1 MVLSPLWEKLISA
14 TANWKKEE
22 RMVHKKCIVLIGT
35 LDTKGEE
42 IGYLKELILKQGH
55 RPFIIDIGAG
65 GKARLEAEIT
75 ATEVARAAGTEIEK
89 LWGSRERQKVTEMMI
104 KGAVAK
110 LDALCRTG
118 EVEGMIS
125 IGGMTSTVMASS
137 IMREMPYSI
146 PKLIVS
152 SAASM
157 PGSNRFFG
165 PTGIT
170 MMHSLVDVGGLNS
183 LLKAQLSRAAG
194 AICGMVKGEISQ
206 PTLGEHKPMVAMSVY
221 GYVENC
227 ARYINEA
234 LTGKYELIRFHA
246 TGMPEITME
255 KLIEEGF
262 FIGVIDLV
270 PSSITNEKF
279 NGSRISW
286 KRRLEVAGEK
296 GIPQVVAPAGVN
308 TISRTGFTAEELAPE
323 LKIRKHYFMEE
334 LRVTVWLNNEELGDM
349 ASIYAEKLNKA
360 VGPTKFLI
368 PKRGWISIEKEG
380 SNFYDPQNIQTF
392 VDRLK
397 EKLKTGIEVREVDAN
412 IDDPIFAQA
421 IVNAFEEVI
430 RLGDNHCSEQD
441 RERR

>member
-1 MVLSPLWEKLISA
+1 MIR
-14 TANWKKEE
+14 NEE
-22 RMVHKKCIVLIGT
+22 RMVQKKCIVLIGT

-42 IGYLKELILKQGH
+42 IGYLKKLILKRGH

-65 GKARLEAEIT
+65 GKARLEADIP

-89 LWGSRERQKVTEMMI
+89 LWDSRERQNVTETMI
-104 KGAVAK
+104 KGAVVK
-110 LDALCRTG
+110 LSALCRTG

-125 IGGMTSTVMASS
+125 IGGMTSTVMAST
-137 IMREMPYSI
+137 IMREVPYSI

-157 PGSNRFFG
+157 PGSNRYFG

-183 LLKAQLSRAAG
+183 LLKAQMNRAAG
-194 AICGMVKGEISQ
+194 AICGMVEDEISQ
-206 PTLGEHKPMVAMSVY
+206 SSLGEHKPMVAMSVY

-227 ARYINEA
+227 ARYINDA
-234 LTGKYELIRFHA
+234 LTGKYEVIRFHA

-255 KLIEEGF
+255 KLVEEGVF
-262 FIGVIDLV
+262 SGVIDLV

-279 NGSRISW
+279 NGARVSW

-296 GIPQVVAPAGVN
+296 GIPQVIAPAGVN
-308 TISRTGFTAEELAPE
+308 TISRVGFTAEELAPE
-323 LKIRKHYFMEE
+323 LKIRKHFFMEE
-334 LRVTVWLNNEELGDM
+334 LRVTVWLNTRELEDM

-380 SNFYDPQNIQTF
+380 SNFYDPQTARTF
-392 VDRLK
+392 VDKLR
-397 EKLKTGIEVREVDAN
+397 EKLKPEIEVREVDAN
-412 IDDPIFAQA
+412 IDDPVFAQA
-421 IVNAFEEVI
+421 IVNAFEEVMSSKQ
-430 RLGDNHCSEQD
+430 H
-441 RERR
+441 RERRE

>member
-1 MVLSPLWEKLISA
+1 
-14 TANWKKEE
+14 
-22 RMVHKKCIVLIGT
+22 MVHEKCIVLIGT

-42 IGYLKELILKQGH
+42 IGYLKELILKRGH
-55 RPFIIDIGAG
+55 RPFIVDIGAG
-65 GKARLEAEIT
+65 GKARLEADIP
-75 ATEVARAAGTEIEK
+75 AAEVARAAGTEIEK
-89 LWGSRERQKVTEMMI
+89 LWDSRERQKVTEVMI
-104 KGAVAK
+104 KGAIGK
-110 LDALCRTG
+110 LAAFCRAG

-125 IGGMTSTVMASS
+125 IGGMTSTVMASAV
-137 IMREMPYSI
+137 MREMPYAI

-194 AICGMVKGEISQ
+194 AICGMVKDEISQ
-206 PTLGEHKPMVAMSVY
+206 PIFGEHKPMVAMSVY

-262 FIGVIDLV
+262 FSGVIDLV

-279 NGSRISW
+279 SGSRISW
-286 KRRLEVAGEK
+286 KRRLEVAAEK

-308 TISRTGFTAEELAPE
+308 TISRVGFTTEELAPE
-323 LKIRKHYFMEE
+323 LKVRKHYFMEE
-334 LRVTVWLNNEELGDM
+334 LRVTVWLNTKELGDM

-380 SNFYDPQNIQTF
+380 SNFYDPQNTRTF
-392 VDRLK
+392 VDKLK
-397 EKLKTGIEVREVDAN
+397 EKLKPEIEIREVDTN
-412 IDDPIFAQA
+412 IDDPIFAKA
-421 IVNAFEEVI
+421 IVNAFEEVMNSKQN
-430 RLGDNHCSEQD
+430 G
-441 RERR
+441 

>member
-1 MVLSPLWEKLISA
+1 MA
-14 TANWKKEE
+14 H
-22 RMVHKKCIVLIGT
+22 RKCIVLVGT

-42 IGYLKELILKQGH
+42 VGYLRDLILKRGRQ
-55 RPFIIDIGAG
+55 PLIIDIGAG
-65 GKARLEAEIT
+65 GKARLDADIT
-75 ATEVARAAGTEIEK
+75 ANEVARAAGTELEK
-89 LWGSRERQKVTEMMI
+89 LWGSRERQKVTEAMI

-110 LDALCRTG
+110 LVALCRTG
-118 EVEGMIS
+118 KVEGMIS

-146 PKLIVS
+146 PKLVVS

-194 AICGMVKGEISQ
+194 AICGMVEGEISQ
-206 PTLGEHKPMVAMSVY
+206 PGLEVRRPMVAMSVY

-227 ARYINEA
+227 ARYISEA
-234 LTGKYELIRFHA
+234 LIGKWELIRFHA
-246 TGMPEITME
+246 TGIPEITME

-262 FIGVIDLV
+262 FCGVIDLV

-279 NGSRISW
+279 GGSRSSW
-286 KRRLEVAGEK
+286 PRRLEVAGEK

-308 TISRTGFTAEELAPE
+308 TISRVGLTAEELAPE
-323 LKIRKHYFMEE
+323 LKIHKHFFMEA
-334 LRVTVWLNNEELGDM
+334 LRVTVWLNAEELVNM

-368 PKRGWISIEKEG
+368 PKRGWLSIEKEG
-380 SNFYDPQNIQTF
+380 STFYDPQSLQAF

-397 EKLKTGIEVREVDAN
+397 ERLKDGIEVREVDAN
-412 IDDPIFAQA
+412 IDDPIFARA

-430 RLGDNHCSEQD
+430 KLGN
-441 RERR
+441 

>member
-1 MVLSPLWEKLISA
+1 M
-14 TANWKKEE
+14 
-22 RMVHKKCIVLIGT
+22 MHQKCIVLIGT

-42 IGYLKELILKQGH
+42 IGYLKELILKRGH
-55 RPFIIDIGAG
+55 RPLVIDIGAG
-65 GKARLEAEIT
+65 GKARLEADIT

-89 LWGSRERQKVTEMMI
+89 LWDSRERQNVTEMMI
-104 KGAVAK
+104 KGAVVK
-110 LDALCRTG
+110 LTALCRTG

-125 IGGMTSTVMASS
+125 IGGMTSTVMAST
-137 IMREMPYSI
+137 IMREIPYSI

-157 PGSNRFFG
+157 PGSNRYFG

-183 LLKAQLSRAAG
+183 LLKTQLNRAAG
-194 AICGMVKGEISQ
+194 AICGMVNDEISQ
-206 PTLGEHKPMVAMSVY
+206 PSLEEHKPRVAMSVY

-227 ARYINEA
+227 ARYVNEA

-262 FIGVIDLV
+262 FSGVIDLV
-270 PSSITNEKF
+270 PSSITNGKF

-286 KRRLEVAGEK
+286 ERRLEVAGEK

-308 TISRTGFTAEELAPE
+308 TISRVGFTAEELAPE
-323 LKIRKHYFMEE
+323 LKVRKHYFMEE
-334 LRVTVWLNNEELGDM
+334 LRVTVWLNAKELGDM
-349 ASIYAEKLNKA
+349 ALIYAEKLNKA

-380 SNFYDPQNIQTF
+380 SNFYDPQSTRIL
-392 VDRLK
+392 VDKLK
-397 EKLKTGIEVREVDAN
+397 EKLKPDIEVREVDAN
-412 IDDPIFAQA
+412 IDDPIFAKA
-421 IVNAFEEVI
+421 IVDAFEEVM
-430 RLGDNHCSEQD
+430 RLK
-441 RERR
+441 

>member
-1 MVLSPLWEKLISA
+1 MI
-14 TANWKKEE
+14 KKEE
-22 RMVHKKCIVLIGT
+22 SLVRKKCIVLIGT

-42 IGYLKELILKQGH
+42 IGYLKELILEQGH
-55 RPFIIDIGAG
+55 RPFIVDIGAG
-65 GKARLEAEIT
+65 GKARLEADIP
-75 ATEVARAAGTEIEK
+75 AAEVALAAGTEIEK
-89 LWGSRERQKVTEMMI
+89 LRDSRERQKVTEVMI
-104 KGAVAK
+104 KGAIAK
-110 LDALCRTG
+110 LAAVCRAG

-125 IGGMTSTVMASS
+125 IGGMTSTVMASA

-194 AICGMVKGEISQ
+194 AICGMVKDEISQ
-206 PTLGEHKPMVAMSVY
+206 PVLGEHKPMVAMSVY

-262 FIGVIDLV
+262 FSGVIDLV

-279 NGSRISW
+279 SGSRTSW
-286 KRRLEVAGEK
+286 KRRLEVAAEK

-308 TISRTGFTAEELAPE
+308 TISRVGFTAEELAPE

-334 LRVTVWLNNEELGDM
+334 LRVTVWLNTKELGDM
-349 ASIYAEKLNKA
+349 ALIYAEKLNKA
-360 VGPTKFLI
+360 VAPTKFLI

-380 SNFYDPQNIQTF
+380 SNFYDPQNTQIF
-392 VDRLK
+392 VDKLK
-397 EKLKTGIEVREVDAN
+397 EKLKPEIEVREVDAN
-412 IDDPIFAQA
+412 IDDPIFAKA
-421 IVNAFEEVI
+421 IVNAFEEVM
-430 RLGDNHCSEQD
+430 SSKQD
-441 RERR
+441 REGRE

>member
-1 MVLSPLWEKLISA
+1 M
-14 TANWKKEE
+14 
-22 RMVHKKCIVLIGT
+22 RKKCIVLIGT

-42 IGYLKELILKQGH
+42 IGYLKGLILQRGH

-65 GKARLEAEIT
+65 GKARLEADIP
-75 ATEVARAAGTEIEK
+75 AAEVARAAGREIED
-89 LWGSRERQKVTEMMI
+89 LWNSRERQKVTEAMI
-104 KGAVAK
+104 QGAIDK
-110 LDALCRTG
+110 LAALCRTG
-118 EVEGMIS
+118 GVEGMIS
-125 IGGMTSTVMASS
+125 IGGMTSTVMASA
-137 IMREMPYSI
+137 IMREMPYGI

-183 LLKAQLSRAAG
+183 LLKAQLGRAAG
-194 AICGMVKGEISQ
+194 AICGMVKDEMIQ
-206 PTLGEHKPMVAMSVY
+206 PILGERKPMVAMSVY

-227 ARYINEA
+227 ARYVNEA

-262 FIGVIDLV
+262 FDGVIDLV

-279 NGSRISW
+279 SGSRISW
-286 KRRLEVAGEK
+286 KRRLEVAAEK

-308 TISRTGFTAEELAPE
+308 TISRVGFTAEQLAPE
-323 LKIRKHYFMEE
+323 FKVRKHYFMEE
-334 LRVTVWLNNEELGDM
+334 LRVTVWLNTAELADM
-349 ASIYAEKLNKA
+349 ALIYAEKLNKA

-380 SNFYDPQNIQTF
+380 SDYYDPQHTRIF
-392 VDRLK
+392 VDKLK
-397 EKLKTGIEVREVDAN
+397 ENLKPEIEVREVDAN
-412 IDDPIFAQA
+412 IDDPIFAKA
-421 IVNAFEEVI
+421 IVSAFEEVMSSK
-430 RLGDNHCSEQD
+430 RD
-441 RERR
+441 REGRV

>member
-1 MVLSPLWEKLISA
+1 
-14 TANWKKEE
+14 
-22 RMVHKKCIVLIGT
+22 
-35 LDTKGEE
+35 
-42 IGYLKELILKQGH
+42 
-55 RPFIIDIGAG
+55 
-65 GKARLEAEIT
+65 
-75 ATEVARAAGTEIEK
+75 
-89 LWGSRERQKVTEMMI
+89 MMI
-104 KGAVAK
+104 KGAVVK
-110 LDALCRTG
+110 LTALCRTG

-125 IGGMTSTVMASS
+125 IGGMTSTVMAST
-137 IMREMPYSI
+137 IMREIPYSI

-157 PGSNRFFG
+157 PGSNRYFG

-183 LLKAQLSRAAG
+183 LLKAQLNRAAG
-194 AICGMVKGEISQ
+194 AICGMVNHEISQ
-206 PTLGEHKPMVAMSVY
+206 PGLEEHKPMVAMSVY

-234 LTGKYELIRFHA
+234 LIGKYELIRFHA

-262 FIGVIDLV
+262 FSGVIDLV

-279 NGSRISW
+279 NGSRVSW

-296 GIPQVVAPAGVN
+296 GVPQVVAPAGVN
-308 TISRTGFTAEELAPE
+308 TISRVGFTAEELAPE
-323 LKIRKHYFMEE
+323 LKVRKHYFMEE
-334 LRVTVWLNNEELGDM
+334 LRVTVWLNTKESGDM

-368 PKRGWISIEKEG
+368 PKQGWISIEKEG
-380 SNFYDPQNIQTF
+380 TNLFDPQNNQAF
-392 VDRLK
+392 VD
-397 EKLKTGIEVREVDAN
+397 KLKKKLKPEIEVREVDAN

-421 IVNAFEEVI
+421 IVNAFEEVMSSKQDKEGRDWRGQR
-430 RLGDNHCSEQD
+430 RLNG
-441 RERR
+441 ER

>member
-1 MVLSPLWEKLISA
+1 
-14 TANWKKEE
+14 
-22 RMVHKKCIVLIGT
+22 MVHKKCIVLIGT

-42 IGYLKELILKQGH
+42 IGYLKELILKRGH

-65 GKARLEAEIT
+65 GKARLEADIT

-89 LWGSRERQKVTEMMI
+89 LWDSPERQKVTEVMI
-104 KGAVAK
+104 KGAIGTLA
-110 LDALCRTG
+110 ALCRTG

-125 IGGMTSTVMASS
+125 IGGMTSTVMASA
-137 IMREMPYSI
+137 IMREMPYGI

-152 SAASM
+152 SAASL

-183 LLKAQLSRAAG
+183 LLKAQLNRAAG
-194 AICGMVKGEISQ
+194 AICGMVKDEISQ
-206 PTLGEHKPMVAMSVY
+206 PILGEQKPRVAMSVY

-227 ARYINEA
+227 ARYVHEA

-262 FIGVIDLV
+262 FSGVIDLV

-279 NGSRISW
+279 SGSRISW
-286 KRRLEVAGEK
+286 KRRLEVAGER
-296 GIPQVVAPAGVN
+296 GVPQVIAPAGVN
-308 TISRTGFTAEELAPE
+308 TISRVGFTAEELAPE

-334 LRVTVWLNNEELGDM
+334 LRVTVWLNTKELRDM
-349 ASIYAEKLNKA
+349 ALIYAEKLNKA

-380 SNFYDPQNIQTF
+380 GNFYDPQSTRTF
-392 VDRLK
+392 VDTLK
-397 EKLKTGIEVREVDAN
+397 EKLKPEIEVREVDAN
-412 IDDPIFAQA
+412 IDDPIFAKA
-421 IVNAFEEVI
+421 IVNAFEEVM
-430 RLGDNHCSEQD
+430 SSKQD
-441 RERR
+441 REGRE

>member
-1 MVLSPLWEKLISA
+1 M
-14 TANWKKEE
+14 
-22 RMVHKKCIVLIGT
+22 RKKCIVLIGT

-42 IGYLKELILKQGH
+42 IGYVKELILQRGY

-65 GKARLEAEIT
+65 GKARFEADIP
-75 ATEVARAAGTEIEK
+75 AAEVARAAGAEIEE
-89 LWGSRERQKVTEMMI
+89 LRASRQRQKVTEVMI
-104 KGAVAK
+104 KGAIGK
-110 LDALCRTG
+110 LAALCQAG

-125 IGGMTSTVMASS
+125 IGGMTSTVMASA
-137 IMREMPYSI
+137 IMREMPYGI

-183 LLKAQLSRAAG
+183 LLKAQLSRAVG
-194 AICGMVKGEISQ
+194 AICGMVKDEISQ
-206 PTLGEHKPMVAMSVY
+206 PILGERKPMVAMSVY

-255 KLIEEGF
+255 KLIEEDF
-262 FIGVIDLV
+262 FSGVIDLV

-279 NGSRISW
+279 SGSRISW

-296 GIPQVVAPAGVN
+296 GIPQIVAPAGVN
-308 TISRTGFTAEELAPE
+308 TISRVGFTAEELAPE

-334 LRVTVWLNNEELGDM
+334 LRVTVWLNTKELGDM

-380 SNFYDPQNIQTF
+380 GNFYDPQNIQVF
-392 VDRLK
+392 VDKLK
-397 EKLKTGIEVREVDAN
+397 EKLKAEIEVREVDAN

-421 IVNAFEEVI
+421 IVNAFEEVM
-430 RLGDNHCSEQD
+430 S
-441 RERR
+441 

>member
-1 MVLSPLWEKLISA
+1 MA
-14 TANWKKEE
+14 
-22 RMVHKKCIVLIGT
+22 HKRCIILIGT

-42 IGYLKELILKQGH
+42 VGYLRDLILKQGH

-65 GKARLEAEIT
+65 GKARLEADIT
-75 ATEVARAAGTEIEK
+75 ATEVARAAGAEIEQ
-89 LWGSRERQKVTEMMI
+89 LWGSQERQKVTEMMI
-104 KGAVAK
+104 KGAVTK

-137 IMREMPYSI
+137 IMREMPYRI

-194 AICGMVKGEISQ
+194 AICGMVKDEISQ
-206 PTLGEHKPMVAMSVY
+206 PIPGEHKPMVAMSVY

-227 ARYINEA
+227 ARYVTEA
-234 LTGKYELIRFHA
+234 LAGKYEIIRFHA

-262 FIGVIDLV
+262 FCGVIDLV
-270 PSSITNEKF
+270 PSSVTNEKF
-279 NGSRISW
+279 GGSRSSW
-286 KRRLEVAGEK
+286 PRRLEVAGEK
-296 GIPQVVAPAGVN
+296 GIPQIVAPAGVN
-308 TISRTGFTAEELAPE
+308 TISRVGFTAEELAPE
-323 LKIRKHYFMEE
+323 LKIRKHFVMEE
-334 LRVTVWLNNEELGDM
+334 LRVTVWLNAEELGNM
-349 ASIYAEKLNKA
+349 ALIYAEKLNKA

-380 SNFYDPQNIQTF
+380 SNFYDPQNTRTF
-392 VDRLK
+392 VDKLK
-397 EKLKTGIEVREVDAN
+397 EKLKSGIEIREVDAN

-421 IVNAFEEVI
+421 VVNAFEEVI
-430 RLGDNHCSEQD
+430 RLGDHRCSEQD
-441 RERR
+441 RERRE